1 MLITKKHISRRA
13 VLRGTG
19 AALALPFL
27 DAMVPAQTPLH
38 QTAAAPRPRLC
49 TIEMVHGAAGSTRT
63 GGKLHYWSPAQEG
76 SDFEFTP
83 TLISLKAYREYI
95 TVVSNTDLNGAR
107 PWSPKEEGADHTR
120 SSAVYLTGAH
130 PKMTEG
136 ADVEAGP
143 SIDQIYA
150 QKFGQDTPLP
160 SIQLCIENAG
170 SLSAACGFGYSCVYC
185 DTISWSSATNPLPME
200 RDPRVVFER
209 LFGAGGSAKERSAR
223 TREDRSILD
232 RVQNS
237 VARLKQGLGPGDQS
251 RLNGYL
257 DNVREIERRIQTVE
271 RYNGARP
278 DLGQDVNQ
286 LPDAPVGVPES
297 FREHVNLMFDLQVLA
312 FMTDT
317 TRVSSF
323 KLARDVS
330 SAVFP
335 ESGIK
340 TPFHALSH
348 HGEDPKTIA
357 EFAKL
362 NQYHVSTVAPFLE
375 KLRNTPDGDGNLLDH
390 SLVMYGSPMG
400 DSHVHEHRRVPV
412 FMAGRASGKI
422 KGNLHLNCP
431 EGTPMANLLLT
442 IMHRLGVEDLE
453 KIGDSTGDLAI

>member
-27 DAMVPAQTPLH
+27 DAMVPAQTPL
-38 QTAAAPRPRLC
+38 QKTAAAPRPRLC

-83 TLISLKAYREYI
+83 TLISLKPYREYI
-95 TVVSNTDLNGAR
+95 TIVSNTDLNGAR

-232 RVQNS
+232 RIQNS

-257 DNVREIERRIQTVE
+257 DNVREIERRIQAIE
-271 RYNGARP
+271 QYNTARP

-297 FREHVNLMFDLQVLA
+297 FREHVDLMFDLQVLA
-312 FMTDT
+312 FMTET

-412 FMAGRASGKI
+412 FLAGRANGKI

-442 IMHRLGVEDLE
+442 ILHRLGVEDLE

>member
-1 MLITKKHISRRA
+1 MYITQKHISRRA
-13 VLRGTG
+13 VLRGAG

-27 DAMVPAQTPLH
+27 DSMVPAQTPLRK
-38 QTAAAPRPRLC
+38 TAGAPRTRLC

-63 GGKLHYWSPAQEG
+63 GEKLHYWSPAQEG
-76 SDFEFTP
+76 SDFEFSP
-83 TLISLKAYREYI
+83 TLISLKPYREYI
-95 TVVSNTDLNGAR
+95 TIVSNTDLNGAR

-136 ADVEAGP
+136 ADVECGP

-160 SIQLCIENAG
+160 SLQLCIENAG
-170 SLSAACGFGYSCVYC
+170 TLSAACGYGYSCVYC
-185 DTISWSSATNPLPME
+185 DTISWSSATSPLPME

-209 LFGAGGSAKERSAR
+209 LFGAGGTPEERYAR
-223 TREDRSILD
+223 SREDRSILD
-232 RVQNS
+232 RVQLS
-237 VARLKQGLGPGDQS
+237 VARLKQGLGATDRS
-251 RLNGYL
+251 RLNSYL
-257 DNVREIERRIQTVE
+257 DNVREVERRIQAIE
-271 RYNGARP
+271 QYNTASGDAKK
-278 DLGQDVNQ
+278 
-286 LPDAPVGVPES
+286 LPTAPVGVPAT
-297 FREHVNLMFDLQVLA
+297 FREHVDLMYDLQVLA
-312 FMTDT
+312 FMTET

-330 SAVFP
+330 SAIYP
-335 ESGIK
+335 ESGVK

-362 NQYHVSTVAPFLE
+362 NQYHVSTLAPFLE
-375 KLRNTPDGDGNLLDH
+375 KLKNTPDGDGNLLDH

-412 FMAGRASGKI
+412 FLAGRAGGKV
-422 KGNLHLNCP
+422 KGNLHLNCG

-442 IMHRLGVEDLE
+442 IMHRLGVEDLD
-453 KIGDSTGDLAI
+453 KIGDSRGELSI

>member
-1 MLITKKHISRRA
+1 MYITRKHISRRA
-13 VLRGTG
+13 ILRGTG

-38 QTAAAPRPRLC
+38 KTAAAPRARLC

-63 GGKLHYWSPAQEG
+63 GGRLHYWSPAQEG

-83 TLISLKAYREYI
+83 SLISLKPYREYI
-95 TVVSNTDLNGAR
+95 TIVSNTDLNGAR

-130 PKMTEG
+130 PRMTEG
-136 ADVEAGP
+136 ADVESGP

-209 LFGAGGSAKERSAR
+209 LFGAGGTAKERSSR
-223 TREDRSILD
+223 SREDRSILD
-232 RVQNS
+232 RIQHS

-257 DNVREIERRIQTVE
+257 DNVREIERRIQAIE
-271 RYNGARP
+271 QYNTARP
-278 DLGQDVNQ
+278 DLSHDVKQ
-286 LPDAPVGVPES
+286 LPTAPVGVPET
-297 FREHVNLMFDLQVLA
+297 FREHVDLMFDLQVLA
-312 FMTDT
+312 FMTET

-323 KLARDVS
+323 KMARDVS
-330 SAVFP
+330 SAVYP
-335 ESGIK
+335 ESGVK
-340 TPFHALSH
+340 APFHSLSH
-348 HGEDPKTIA
+348 HGEDPKNIA

-412 FMAGRASGKI
+412 FLAGHAAGKI

-431 EGTPMANLLLT
+431 DETPMANLLST
-442 IMHRLGVEDLE
+442 IMHRLGVEDLA